1 MRPLKRNL
9 RGYIAGLAG
18 QTSAQP
24 PVIDEAFARPY
35 VVQNLPTPLVLA
47 ATADGLALTAT
58 SRPLEVDCDEQA
70 SRESAV
76 VPVLAVRPVMPEAN
90 VMSLAPV
97 APAVPAAP
105 VVTEVPAVPDAPVVP
120 AAPDVPAAPAASEP
134 DLSTPAPV
142 RKPRPKRR
150 GPAPEPAGPVA
161 RPGEPQ
167 IEFRDVSVSFGS
179 ISALRGLT
187 FTINSGELVFL
198 VGASGAGKT
207 TMFRLISG
215 QIRPG
220 KGHVWVDRT
229 PVHKARRHS
238 VAALRR
244 RLGFV
249 GEDYGLLANR
259 TSLENVEFA
268 LRMSDLTLPASEVRR
283 RALAELRNVALAAR
297 GSALPGQ
304 LSTGQRQRLSLA
316 RALVTRPVVLLAD
329 EPTAGLDSRNAMRVV
344 RLLQRAAARQTAVL
358 VATHDG
364 PMAASVV
371 ARVLSL
377 DKGRLVGDFPSWV
390 ELCRRD

>member
-18 QTSAQP
+18 QASAQP
-24 PVIDEAFARPY
+24 PVVDEPFARPY

-47 ATADGLALTAT
+47 ATADGLALTAS
-58 SRPLEVDCDEQA
+58 SRPLEVERDEQA

-76 VPVLAVRPVMPEAN
+76 VPGPALRLVMPT
-90 VMSLAPV
+90 APV
-97 APAVPAAP
+97 APLVP
-105 VVTEVPAVPDAPVVP
+105 VAPVVP
-120 AAPDVPAAPAASEP
+120 AEPQAPEA
-134 DLSTPAPV
+134 DLPKRPRPV
-142 RKPRPKRR
+142 RARPKRR

-179 ISALRGLT
+179 ISALRGLS

-215 QIRPG
+215 QIRPA
-220 KGHVWVDRT
+220 KGQVWVDRT
-229 PVHKARRHS
+229 PVHKARRHR

-259 TSLENVEFA
+259 TALENVEFA

-297 GSALPGQ
+297 GSALPSQ
-304 LSTGQRQRLSLA
+304 LSTGQRQRLALA

-377 DKGRLVGDFPSWV
+377 DKGRLIGDFPSWV